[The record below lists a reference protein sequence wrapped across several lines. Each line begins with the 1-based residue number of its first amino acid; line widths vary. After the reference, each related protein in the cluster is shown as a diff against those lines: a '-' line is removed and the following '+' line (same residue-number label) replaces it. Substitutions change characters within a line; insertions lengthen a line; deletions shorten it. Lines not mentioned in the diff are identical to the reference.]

1 MMSLIE
7 GVGDEVTNFLVI
19 VISSIIIYLAWRSTN
34 VRDERIPRAVLII
47 ESNRRRLLDR
57 VAQHPVTISIRKISP
72 LTQDFDFNYH
82 LHYSSKRITAIE
94 PISIHD

>member
-1 MMSLIE
+1 MSIIE

-57 VAQHPVTISIRKISP
+57 VAQHPVTISIRKISSFR
-72 LTQDFDFNYH
+72 QDFDQNFQ
-82 LHYSSKRITAIE
+82 LHCSSYRITTIE
-94 PISIHD
+94 HISIHN